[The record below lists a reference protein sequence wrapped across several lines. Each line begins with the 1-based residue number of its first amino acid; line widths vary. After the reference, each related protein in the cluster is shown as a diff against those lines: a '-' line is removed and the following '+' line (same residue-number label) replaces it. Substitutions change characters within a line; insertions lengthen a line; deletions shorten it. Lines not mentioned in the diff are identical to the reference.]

1 MKNLLT
7 IYNVVFLLLGNIL
20 LSNLHHLEHDH
31 GHEPGHTKCEDCIFF
46 ENNNNYILED
56 DKLDFLTDDF
66 NLFICESIDVVEYFV
81 YKTYLPRAP
90 PIS

>member
-7 IYNVVFLLLGNIL
+7 IYNVVFLLLGNVL

-31 GHEPGHTKCEDCIFF
+31 EHESNHAKCEDCIVF
-46 ENNNNYILED
+46 ENNNNYLLEY

-66 NLFICESIDVVEYFV
+66 NLFIYESINVVEYFV
-81 YKTYLPRAP
+81 YKTYLSRAP

>member
-7 IYNVVFLLLGNIL
+7 IYNVVFLLLGNVL

-31 GHEPGHTKCEDCIFF
+31 GHESNHTKCEDCIVF
-46 ENNNNYILED
+46 ENNNDYLLEY
-56 DKLDFLTDDF
+56 DKLDFLTNDF
-66 NLFICESIDVVEYFV
+66 NLFIYESIDVV
-81 YKTYLPRAP
+81 KCSPKKSYLSRAP